1 MAFYSHSYPDN
12 WYDPRMLETGYY
24 VGIRRE
30 GKLVCA
36 AGVHVYSSTYRVA
49 ALGNIAT
56 DPALRGQGLA
66 QRATAQL
73 CRALLT
79 TVDTIGLNVKAD
91 NAAAIACSRK
101 LGFEVAA
108 EYEEAMFD
116 A

>member
-1 MAFYSHSYPDN
+1 MKIDLVEHIRDEPVD
-12 WYDPRMLETGYY
+12 

-30 GKLVCA
+30 GTLVCI
-36 AGVHVYSSTYRVA
+36 AGVHVHSSIYRVA

-91 NAAAIACSRK
+91 NTAAIACYRK

-116 A
+116 GRR